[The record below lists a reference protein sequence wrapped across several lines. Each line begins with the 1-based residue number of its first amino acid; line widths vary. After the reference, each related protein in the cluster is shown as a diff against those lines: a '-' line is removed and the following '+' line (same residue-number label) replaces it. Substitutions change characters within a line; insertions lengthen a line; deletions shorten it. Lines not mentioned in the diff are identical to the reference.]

1 MKKKKYHK
9 SLTPSS
15 FEDFSKMLNLSLEHM
30 TSNEYNT
37 CRLLTISSFVY
48 YKIENKKLIY
58 LYENLIRGIRPCRL
72 WLFDEFW
79 PNFFKLEFNEELKL
93 KNASINLYQYDTNEN
108 DGIDNEQ
115 SLIEKEKEEVLFE
128 TISFT
133 AEIMIKLKLS
143 KELIRNTFEKK
154 IFPEYE
160 IDKDKANI
168 LMRQIFEMFDKL

>member
-1 MKKKKYHK
+1 M
-9 SLTPSS
+9 
-15 FEDFSKMLNLSLEHM
+15 
-30 TSNEYNT
+30 
-37 CRLLTISSFVY
+37 
-48 YKIENKKLIY
+48 
-58 LYENLIRGIRPCRL
+58 
-72 WLFDEFW
+72 
-79 PNFFKLEFNEELKL
+79 EFNEELKL

-115 SLIEKEKEEVLFE
+115 SLTEKEKEEVLFE